1 MEVYQDAQS
10 PVEKRV
16 AAYLILMKNP
26 DQALVRDIVN
36 NLGNVRDEQL
46 KSFVVSHLNNIRNSE
61 EPQMRQWVI
70 ANNNII

>member
-26 DQALVRDIVN
+26 NPALVRDIVN
-36 NLGNVRDEQL
+36 NLENMMDKQL
-46 KSFVVSHLNNIRNSE
+46 KNFVVSHLNNIRNSN
-61 EPQMRQWVI
+61 EPQMHQWVI
-70 ANNNII
+70 GQQ